1 MRRKKV
7 LQIDRNGYYGGACA
21 SLNLKELYEKFG
33 VTYAADS
40 TEQKFGSSRNFA
52 VDLVPKFC
60 MANGKLIKMLIQ
72 TGVTSYMDF
81 NGIHGSYVLNTGKI
95 YRIPVTPKEVLTSSL
110 VGLRQ
115 KFALRSLAEFCNKYK
130 APLRIAYTLTKEE
143 FKETL
148 TEYYSVHNQ
157 QKTAEVGVL
166 VDKFDDR
173 RDLLVQEL
181 ELKYGFPV
189 FAEEIQVTFGEGPL
203 GIVLESVAVPGKS
216 PTIQS
221 VVRVQK
227 FAKFQGGA
235 KGQAEKGGVVKPSM
249 YIIKVNGQSVI
260 GMPDKEVHQRITTAP
275 RPLDIVFIKPAQ
287 LPDKSQHD
295 LTKMPMRELYK
306 AHNISEDNQNM
317 IGHAMA
323 LHTDDTYLNR
333 PAEET
338 VMAIQLYA
346 RSMGRFGQDSPYLYP
361 MYGLSSLPE
370 GFSRLA
376 AIYGGDVMLRTEVEE
391 ILFDDEGK
399 AIGVRCGDKVALA
412 DMIIGDASYFP
423 PEKSRKVGQVI
434 RSVCLNKQKVK
445 STSPNGDSAQVI
457 LPAKHLPAKTQDVYI
472 SMLSKSHNVTTE
484 GTYLAIASTQVE
496 TSNPQAELTPAYN
509 LMGPIGER
517 FDSVTDIYAPTSDGK
532 SDRCFVT
539 NSLDATSH
547 FESAARDIMR
557 IYKNIF
563 GVELD
568 LDKKIVEKRE

>member
-1 MRRKKV
+1 M
-7 LQIDRNGYYGGACA
+7 LQIDRNSYYGGACA

-33 VTYAADS
+33 VAYNPDT
-40 TEQKFGSSRNFA
+40 TEQRFGSSRNFA

-81 NGIHGSYVLNTGKI
+81 NGIHGSYVLNSGRI

-110 VGLRQ
+110 VGIRQ

-130 APLRIAYTLTKEE
+130 APLRISYTLTKEE
-143 FKETL
+143 FIEKL
-148 TEYYSVHNQ
+148 VDYYKVHNA
-157 QKTAEVGVL
+157 QKTGEVGAL

-181 ELKYGFPV
+181 EIKYGFPV
-189 FAEEIQVTFGEGPL
+189 FAQELKATFGEGPL
-203 GIVLESVAVPGKS
+203 GIVLESVPVPGKS
-216 PTIQS
+216 PAIQS

-235 KGQAEKGGVVKPSM
+235 KGQAEKGGVVKPGM
-249 YIIKVNGQSVI
+249 YIIKVNGESVI
-260 GMPDKEVHQRITTAP
+260 GLPDREVHQRITTAP
-275 RPLDIVFIKPAQ
+275 RPLDIVFIRPAQ

-295 LTKMPMRELYK
+295 LTRMAMRELYK
-306 AHNISEDNQNM
+306 VHNISDDNQNM

-323 LHTDDTYLNR
+323 LHTDDSYLDR
-333 PAEET
+333 AAEET

-376 AIYGGDVMLRTEVEE
+376 AIYGGDVMLRTEVDE
-391 ILFDDEGK
+391 IIFDDDGK
-399 AIGVRCGDKVALA
+399 AIGVRCGEKVATA

-423 PEKSRKVGQVI
+423 AEKSQKVGQVI
-434 RSVCLNKQKVK
+434 RSVCLTKQRIK
-445 STSPNGDSAQVI
+445 STSNNGDSAQVI
-457 LPAKHLPAKTQDVYI
+457 LPAKHLSAKSQDVYI

-484 GTYLAIASTQVE
+484 GTFLAIASTQVE
-496 TSNPQAELTPAYN
+496 TASPHVELQPAYT
-509 LMGPIGER
+509 LMGEIGQR

-532 SDRCFVT
+532 TDRCYVT
-539 NSLDATSH
+539 KSLDATSH